1 MTTWHVSEVVLRR
14 WIDGLAALPD
24 STSVEQHLLVCGQCR
39 DRVRVARRDEP
50 AAPVPNLDL
59 VWDRIR
65 DAVELPRASWWERLL
80 RRIGLPA
87 HDARL
92 VAAAPAFRGSWVMG
106 VLIVL
111 GFAELAAQLGHTR
124 GELFYL
130 AVAPLLPCLAV
141 AVSYDPDVEP
151 ALEQELATPYS
162 AVRLVV
168 LRTIAVLAVSV
179 PAVVLLNLIFPA
191 HAPFLWL
198 LPAAGF
204 VTAVLALSTWMNP
217 LTAAVAISVVW
228 IGAVWRASTEGAAGA
243 VLHTQF
249 QVGYLVLVV
258 VSTGVFVARG
268 RHVREVR
275 PRWNRS

>member
-1 MTTWHVSEVVLRR
+1 MTGWHVSDILLRR
-14 WIDGLAALPD
+14 WIDGTAALQE
-24 STSVEQHLLVCGQCR
+24 STSVEQHLLVCEHCR
-39 DRVRVARRDEP
+39 DRVRVARRNEL

-65 DAVELPRASWWERLL
+65 ESVELPRASWLERLL

-87 HDARL
+87 QDARL
-92 VAAAPAFRGSWVMG
+92 VAAAPAFRGPWVMG
-106 VLIVL
+106 VLAVL
-111 GFAELAAQLGHTR
+111 GFAELAAQFGHSG
-124 GELFYL
+124 GELFAL
-130 AVAPLLPCLAV
+130 AIAPLLPCLAV
-141 AVSYDPDVEP
+141 AISYDPNVEP

-168 LRTIAVLAVSV
+168 LRTGAVLAVSM
-179 PAVVLLNLIFPA
+179 PAVALLNLIFPA
-191 HAPFLWL
+191 HAPLLWL

-204 VTAVLALSTWMNP
+204 VTVVLALSTWMNP

-228 IGAVWRASTEGAAGA
+228 IAAVWYASTEGAADA
-243 VLHTQF
+243 VLHSKF

-258 VSTGVFVARG
+258 VSTGVFFARG
-268 RHVREVR
+268 RRVREVR